1 MLHRW
6 IILTLLLALSV
17 PSAGA
22 VAQTQQQK
30 QQLPERQ
37 NKMASIIID
46 DFGNYSKGTDEM
58 LALPYP
64 LTVAVMPFL
73 PHSRRDAEAAFLAG
87 KEVIIHLPMEPLRG
101 RKSWLGPGVISSDLS
116 DDEIRKRVNQAI
128 DNIPHAIGINNH
140 MGSKIT
146 ANPRIMR
153 IVLEE
158 CKKRNLFFID
168 SHTNYHSIAC
178 RTAKEVGV
186 SCMENE
192 LFLDD
197 QHTLAHVHRQVMLIA
212 SRLEHKDS
220 CIAIGHVGS
229 TGHITAKALKDKLP
243 ELAKEVQI
251 VPISKLIA
259 GQKPNG

>member
-1 MLHRW
+1 MLHKW
-6 IILTLLLALSV
+6 MILSLLLALTV
-17 PSAGA
+17 PSTEAI
-22 VAQTQQQK
+22 AQVQQQK
-30 QQLPERQ
+30 QQLPEQQR
-37 NKMASIIID
+37 KMASIIID

-64 LTVAVMPFL
+64 VTVAVMPFL
-73 PHSRRDAEAAFLAG
+73 PYSRRDAEAAYLAG
-87 KEVIIHLPMEPLRG
+87 KEVIIHLPMEPLSG
-101 RKSWLGPGVISSDLS
+101 RKSGLGPGVISSDLT

-128 DNIPHAIGINNH
+128 DNIPHAIGMNNH

-168 SHTNYHSIAC
+168 SHTNYYSIAC
-178 RTAKEVGV
+178 RTAEEVGV
-186 SCMENE
+186 PCLENE

-212 SRLEHKDS
+212 SRLQHKDT

-229 TGHITAKALKDKLP
+229 TGNITARALRDKLP
-243 ELAKEVQI
+243 ELGKDLQI

-259 GQKPNG
+259 HKQPVS